1 DAAGRG
7 RRRRSGTVPEGYHG
21 GVGWPAGADHPAAG
35 DGRRCLGFPPQLRRN
50 SMPITLT
57 KKAEDKVKEI
67 LSDQPEPYAGLRI
80 QVVGGGCSGFQYRMG
95 FDKSFSDQNDAIFE
109 FEGLKVF
116 VDKTSLLYMDGAE
129 VDYVEGLHGAGFKFN
144 NPNVTGSCGCGSSF
158 SV

>member
-1 DAAGRG
+1 MPMIVDRSSGHFKVNLWYNHGSRTRG
-7 RRRRSGTVPEGYHG
+7 EEFQMS
-21 GVGWPAGADHPAAG
+21 
-35 DGRRCLGFPPQLRRN
+35 
-50 SMPITLT
+50 ITLT

-67 LSDQPEPYAGLRI
+67 LLDQPEPFAGLRI

-95 FDKSFSDQNDAIFE
+95 FDKNFNDQNDTVFE
-109 FEGLKVF
+109 FDGLKVF
-116 VDKTSLLYMDGAE
+116 IDKSSLLYMNGAE

>member
-1 DAAGRG
+1 
-7 RRRRSGTVPEGYHG
+7 
-21 GVGWPAGADHPAAG
+21 
-35 DGRRCLGFPPQLRRN
+35 
-50 SMPITLT
+50 MPITLT
-57 KKAEDKVKEI
+57 KKAEEKVKEI
-67 LSDQPEPYAGLRI
+67 LQEQPEPYSGLRI

-95 FDKSFSDQNDAIFE
+95 FDKNFSDQTDTVFE

-116 VDKTSLLYMDGAE
+116 IDKSSLLYMDGAE

>member
-1 DAAGRG
+1 MA
-7 RRRRSGTVPEGYHG
+7 
-21 GVGWPAGADHPAAG
+21 
-35 DGRRCLGFPPQLRRN
+35 
-50 SMPITLT
+50 ITLT

-67 LSDQPEPYAGLRI
+67 LLDQPEPFAGLRI

-95 FDKSFSDQNDAIFE
+95 FDKNFNDQNDEVFE
-109 FEGLKVF
+109 FDGLRIF
-116 VDKTSLLYMDGAE
+116 IDKSSLLYMDGAE

>member
-1 DAAGRG
+1 MAI
-7 RRRRSGTVPEGYHG
+7 
-21 GVGWPAGADHPAAG
+21 
-35 DGRRCLGFPPQLRRN
+35 
-50 SMPITLT
+50 MLT

-67 LSDQPEPYAGLRI
+67 LAEQPEGYAGLRI

-95 FDKSFSDQNDAIFE
+95 FDKNFNDQSDQIYE
-109 FEGLKVF
+109 FDGLKVF
-116 VDKTSLLYMDGAE
+116 VDKQSLLYMDGSE